1 MARVVATKSALRD
14 EAAIVADLSAK
25 AGYRV
30 AEKYNSLLG
39 RLYRLLADHPA
50 IGPRRPS
57 LGPRVRIGIVA
68 PYIVI
73 YELNASED
81 IVTVLRI
88 VHGNRDITRSLL
100 PVP

>member
-1 MARVVATKSALRD
+1 MPRVIATESALHD
-14 EAAIVADLSAK
+14 EAAILADLVSK

-30 AEKYNSLLG
+30 AEKYNSLLD
-39 RLYRLLADHPA
+39 RLYHLLTDHPA
-50 IGPRRPS
+50 IGPRRQS
-57 LGPRVRIGIVA
+57 LGPRVRIWTVA

-73 YELNASED
+73 YELNDSED

-88 VHGNRDITRSLL
+88 VHGNRNITWSLL

>member
-1 MARVVATKSALRD
+1 MARVVATEVALGA
-14 EAAIVADLSAK
+14 EAAILADLVSK

-30 AEKYNSLLG
+30 AEKYNSLLD
-39 RLYRLLADHPA
+39 RLYGLLADHPA

-57 LGPRVRIGIVA
+57 LGSRVRIWIVA

-73 YELNASED
+73 YELNESED

-88 VHGNRDITRSLL
+88 VHGNRNVTRSLL
-100 PVP
+100 LVP